1 MTSEVILLLTSKQN
15 KAIVLMVEK
24 NLNQNEIAKELN
36 VARQTISNW
45 KRNTEFQEEL
55 LNAERNLLKGLT
67 GKAIKTMENLL
78 TAKSELVRYNAAS
91 DILDRTGHKPTDKV
105 EAEVITPTFI
115 NDVPADD
122 Q

>member
-1 MTSEVILLLTSKQN
+1 MLTSKQN

-45 KRNTEFQEEL
+45 KRNAEFQEEL

-122 Q
+122 